1 MENKT
6 HYFEAHG
13 KDYKLEVAKDMFGCE
28 AVTVVENGLYMGMIV
43 CTDERDYKRIESMI
57 RADKHFVYTDEVY
70 C

>member
-28 AVTVVENGLYMGMIV
+28 GVTVIENGLYMGMMD
-43 CTDERDYKRIESMI
+43 CKDERDYKQIENMI
-57 RADKHFVYTDEVY
+57 RMDKHFVYSDEVY

>member
-28 AVTVVENGLYMGMIV
+28 GVTVVENGLYMGMID
-43 CTDERDYKRIESMI
+43 CTD
-57 RADKHFVYTDEVY
+57 
-70 C
+70 

>member
-28 AVTVVENGLYMGMIV
+28 GVTVVENGLYMGMID
-43 CTDERDYKRIESMI
+43 CTDAVSYTHL
-57 RADKHFVYTDEVY
+57 RAHET
-70 C
+70 